1 MKQHFE
7 IIFQTLYDVGRTIQ
21 VEAVSQRFPKA
32 KPLSFQKW
40 RDTPESLLLPLP
52 LIVPLDLHGL
62 HLPETWEAVVL
73 QAKVYEEGVITL
85 ECRLSV
91 HWELTELHRIRHTS
105 LVVEGRE
112 LTPDQLIHTCYRE
125 FREQIGDLILLDL
138 EVPEKVEREQYRLF
152 CLVDPVSDPQQFIQ
166 EHQAYLAPFLLGE
179 DPDDRLHS
187 SQVNLTL
194 QTPCSFHEDD
204 LAIFDLDRA
213 FLINPRRDYED
224 LLLILEHANFQLLEL
239 RVLDKLLDTWLA
251 EANRDLRAPRKRR
264 SDWDLNPL
272 NSLSRLSQK
281 LGKLQGLRL
290 DALFLLENL
299 ENSSRIIG
307 DYYLEQIYGHLSW
320 MFNTQGWKR
329 NIERR
334 LELLENIYT
343 MTKSDRSER
352 TMVLLELIVVLMIGL
367 EIIALFFPPH

>member
-7 IIFQTLYDVGRTIQ
+7 IIFQTLYDVGRAVQ
-21 VEAVSQRFPKA
+21 VEAVAQRFPA
-32 KPLSFQKW
+32 ARPLSFQKW

-52 LIVPLDLHGL
+52 LIVPLESGDLE
-62 HLPETWEAVVL
+62 LPEGWSSVIL

-85 ECRLSV
+85 ECRLNITG
-91 HWELTELHRIRHTS
+91 ELTELHRIRHTPLS
-105 LVVEGRE
+105 QKGRE
-112 LTPDQLIHTCYRE
+112 LTTDQLIHAQ
-125 FREQIGDLILLDL
+125 FRQFRDQIDDLIALD
-138 EVPEKVEREQYRLF
+138 PEASDKIEREQYRLF
-152 CLVDPVSDPQQFIQ
+152 CLVDPVRDPAGFVE

-179 DPDDRLHS
+179 DPDDVLHA

-194 QTPCSFHEDD
+194 KTPFSFHEDD

-224 LLLILEHANFQLLEL
+224 LVLILEHANYQLLEL
-239 RVLDKLLDTWLA
+239 RVLDKLLDSWLD
-251 EANRDLRAPRKRR
+251 EASRVLRRTGKNRARFE
-264 SDWDLNPL
+264 LNPL
-272 NSLSRLSQK
+272 RSLSRLSQK
-281 LGKLQGLRL
+281 IGRLQGLRL

-307 DYYLEQIYGHLSW
+307 DYYLEQVYDHLCL

-343 MTKSDRSER
+343 MTKSDSSER

-367 EIIALFFPPH
+367 EIVALFFPPH

>member
-7 IIFQTLYDVGRTIQ
+7 ILFQTLYDVGRAVQ
-21 VEAVSQRFPKA
+21 VEAVAQRFPAA

-52 LIVPLDLHGL
+52 LIVPLESGDLT
-62 HLPETWEAVVL
+62 LPEGWSSIVL

-85 ECRLSV
+85 ECRLNV
-91 HWELTELHRIRHTS
+91 IWELTELHRIRHTP
-105 LVVEGRE
+105 LAQKGRE
-112 LTPDQLIHTCYRE
+112 LTTDQLIHAQ
-125 FREQIGDLILLDL
+125 FRQFRDQIDDLIALD
-138 EVPEKVEREQYRLF
+138 PEAADKIEREQYRLF
-152 CLVDPVSDPQQFIQ
+152 CLVDPVSDPAGFVE

-179 DPDDRLHS
+179 DPDDLLHT

-194 QTPCSFHEDD
+194 KTPFSFHEDD

-224 LLLILEHANFQLLEL
+224 LVLILEHANYQLLEL
-239 RVLDKLLDTWLA
+239 RVLDKLLDSWLD
-251 EANRDLRAPRKRR
+251 EASRVLRGAGKNRARFE
-264 SDWDLNPL
+264 LNPL
-272 NSLSRLSQK
+272 RSLSRLSQK
-281 LGKLQGLRL
+281 LGRLQGLRL

-307 DYYLEQIYGHLSW
+307 DYYLEQVYGHLCR

-334 LELLENIYT
+334 LELLENIYA

-367 EIIALFFPPH
+367 EIVALFFPPH